1 MEEEEDVEFPLILN
15 CLQCSSRVRIA
26 KAGSFRCPSCQTVTA
41 IDEKGKFIEVENQ
54 YSDLVS
60 EETNTSSSLRRGRM
74 EKFLS
79 VSENI
84 ETENEEIESE
94 IEESE
99 EKLSASEKLEQLKM
113 EEETGTLSNTEADPI
128 EEPQETKADDEAE
141 NKETKVKKKRK
152 GPPKGG
158 SFGPT
163 VGGF

>member
-1 MEEEEDVEFPLILN
+1 
-15 CLQCSSRVRIA
+15 
-26 KAGSFRCPSCQTVTA
+26 
-41 IDEKGKFIEVENQ
+41 
-54 YSDLVS
+54 
-60 EETNTSSSLRRGRM
+60 M

-79 VSENI
+79 VSEDI

-99 EKLSASEKLEQLKM
+99 EKLSASEKLEQHKM
-113 EEETGTLSNTEADPI
+113 EEETGAMPNIEADSI
-128 EEPQETKADDEAE
+128 TDPQETKADDEAE